1 MASGDEAQRSAMA
14 WSVSVSVV
22 VAVTVQAQSQVEGEA
37 YKCIVQVG
45 DVKGKVELTFLP
57 SHLMLAIAR

>member
-1 MASGDEAQRSAMA
+1 MKHKDQLWHGLFRFLLSSLSLCKLSRKLN
-14 WSVSVSVV
+14 VKH
-22 VAVTVQAQSQVEGEA
+22 
-37 YKCIVQVG
+37 KCIVQVG

>member
-1 MASGDEAQRSAMA
+1 MA

>member
-1 MASGDEAQRSAMA
+1 MKHNDQLWHGLFRFLLSSLSLCKLSRKLK
-14 WSVSVSVV
+14 VKH
-22 VAVTVQAQSQVEGEA
+22 
-37 YKCIVQVG
+37 KCIVQVG